1 MQTTRLLQQR
11 VICSLLWG
19 VLLVTSALSL
29 SAQTTYKGVKT
40 PPQDLTAD
48 GSLETKAYVRGVS
61 PSGRYIWAAYY
72 YNQAAYVY
80 DTELKKCI
88 WQKSNAGTE
97 IDIKYVSDEG
107 DIVYQK
113 DRTTTVCISHTGQE
127 VAITSPDSDYPMIE
141 ITGVS
146 QRVDRMVGNMKL
158 QDPLKKDMRPFVANR
173 TAQGDFA
180 ITPLPTPAED
190 ALGGKPEGTS
200 VLALS
205 PDGMTLIGRQVNSDS
220 YYPRLIQW
228 TIPEGQSVATE
239 YTFPGESLFFNLDKR
254 KPGPQPKRDDY
265 DSDQAWE
272 RAYDAW
278 ENALLAYSKKP
289 MLDPTRCYYS
299 PSTQR
304 ILFAAR
310 QLVLDQESGAI
321 DQVLMPGYWDLREQ
335 RGEVLT
341 KYEGCTATEAL
352 DDGSL
357 LCIEEAKSFYHCYR
371 IDPKSSE
378 KENFALWIKQRTG
391 IPMEEFYSLDDH
403 GEIVLGWP
411 YISQDGKT
419 LALFG
424 PDLSNPYLFRGTYI
438 QFTDPLGAHTAIQA
452 PLPTQPH
459 QLRVSSE
466 GLLEMPE
473 MAHHQIAVYTP
484 QGELIALGVVSASG
498 LYQIPQSSLGSIL
511 LIHIVSP
518 LTGASYSYRL
528 LPMAN

>member
-1 MQTTRLLQQR
+1 MQTTRLLHQR
-11 VICSLLWG
+11 ALCSLLCG
-19 VLLVTSALSL
+19 FLLVTSALSL
-29 SAQTTYKGVKT
+29 SGQTTYRGVKT
-40 PPQDLTAD
+40 PPQDLTVN
-48 GSLETKAYVRGVS
+48 GSIETKAYVRGVS

-72 YNQAAYVY
+72 YKQAAYVY

-88 WQKSNAGTE
+88 WQKSDAGTE
-97 IDIKYVSDEG
+97 IDLKYVSDEG

-113 DRTTTVCISHTGQE
+113 DRTTTLYIDHTGQE

-146 QRVDRMVGNMKL
+146 QRVDRMVGNMKP
-158 QDPLKKDMRPFVANR
+158 QDPLQRDVRPFVANR

-180 ITPLPTPAED
+180 ITPLPIPAED

-205 PDGMTLIGRQVNSDS
+205 PDGTTLIGRQVNSDS

-228 TIPEGQSVATE
+228 TIPEGEPVATS
-239 YTFPGESLFFNLDKR
+239 YTFPGESLFFNLDKK
-254 KPGPQPKRDDY
+254 KPGPQPKSEDY
-265 DSDQAWE
+265 SDEQEWE
-272 RAYDAW
+272 KAYDIW
-278 ENALLAYSKKP
+278 EQAVLAYCKKP
-289 MLDPTRCYYS
+289 MLDPMRCYYS

-310 QLVLDQESGAI
+310 QLVLDQETGAI
-321 DQVLMPGYWDLREQ
+321 DQVLTPGYWDLREQ

-341 KYEGCTATEAL
+341 KFEGYTATEAL

-357 LCIEEAKSFYHCYR
+357 LCIEEEKSFYHCYR
-371 IDPKSSE
+371 IDPKSG
-378 KENFALWIKQRTG
+378 KKTNFALWIKQRTG
-391 IPMEEFYSLDDH
+391 MPMEEFYSADEH
-403 GEIVLGWP
+403 GEMILGWP
-411 YISQDGKT
+411 SISQDGKT

-438 QFTDPLGAHTAIQA
+438 QFTDPLGAHTAIRA
-452 PLPTQPH
+452 PLPAQPQ

-473 MAHHQIAVYTP
+473 MAHHQIAVYST
-484 QGELIALGVVSASG
+484 QGELIALGLVSPSG
-498 LYQIPQSSLGSIL
+498 QYQIPQSALGSIL
-511 LIHIVSP
+511 LIQIVSP